1 MIPNLIQ
8 ESLAEILGS
17 QYILSS
23 PADLDRYSCDA
34 LTPSRAFYAE
44 DAFTRLADL
53 VVKPGSTAEICKI
66 LHWAQESQITV
77 IPYGGGTGVMG
88 SVLPVNGGIILDL
101 ARLNNIVDVN
111 VLDMTATVESGV
123 ILGDLETHLNGLG
136 MMHGHDPYSVPI
148 ATVGGT
154 ISTNGVGYRAGAH
167 GPMGD
172 QVVSLEIVL
181 PDGRKIS
188 TRSVPKYSSGP
199 NLNHLFIGT
208 EGVFGIITKATIK
221 MYRLPESQRFATMEF
236 DSFAHGFNAATELH
250 AIGIRPTLLD
260 LTQENNETR
269 LFLMFE
275 GFEEGVAAQE
285 TRTKEICKAF
295 GGRDIGS
302 EPTLQYW
309 STRRD
314 SAENYKINA
323 LGKSRKIRWERQ
335 RGRGFDYLH
344 LALPVSK
351 VLDYKRKAEQILLS
365 HKLKVI
371 EYAIWSRPEFF
382 SMMIIPENP
391 DDLEARDLLADGIEN
406 VLTLAQDMGG
416 IMEYCH
422 GVGIKLNHLLSREM
436 GINHDIIHTWKD
448 ILDPANILNPGKLGL
463 PSRN

>member
-1 MIPNLIQ
+1 MSPNLIR
-8 ESLAEILGS
+8 ESLSKILES

-23 PADLDRYSCDA
+23 PYDLDRYSCDA

-44 DAFTRLADL
+44 DAFKRLADL
-53 VVKPGSTAEICKI
+53 VVQPGSTAEICKI
-66 LHWAQESQITV
+66 LHWAQTSKITV

-88 SVLPVNGGIILDL
+88 SILPVNGGIILDL
-101 ARLNNIVDVN
+101 ARLNKIIEINQ
-111 VLDMTATVESGV
+111 LDMTVTVESGV

-172 QVVSLEIVL
+172 QVVSLEVVL
-181 PDGRKIS
+181 PDGRKTS

-208 EGVFGIITKATIK
+208 EGVFGVITKATIK
-221 MYRLPESQRFATMEF
+221 MYRLPELQSFATIGF
-236 DSFAHGFNAATELH
+236 DSFDDGFNAATELH
-250 AIGIRPTLLD
+250 AIGIHPTLLD
-260 LTQENNETR
+260 LTQEEDETR

-275 GFEEGVAAQE
+275 GFEQGVAAQE
-285 TRTKEICKAF
+285 TRTKEICKAY
-295 GGRDIGS
+295 GGRDIGP
-302 EPTLQYW
+302 EPTLNYW
-309 STRRD
+309 LTRRD

-323 LGKSRKIRWERQ
+323 LGKPRTLRWERQ

-351 VLDYKRKAEQILLS
+351 VLDYKRKAERILGS

-391 DDLEARDLLADGIEN
+391 DDIEARDLLAAGVES
-406 VLTLAQDMGG
+406 VLKLAQDMGG

-422 GVGIKLNHLLSREM
+422 GVGIKLNHLLYREM
-436 GINHDIIHTWKD
+436 GINHDVIHTWKN
-448 ILDPANILNPGKLGL
+448 ILDPANILTPGKLGL
-463 PSRN
+463 P